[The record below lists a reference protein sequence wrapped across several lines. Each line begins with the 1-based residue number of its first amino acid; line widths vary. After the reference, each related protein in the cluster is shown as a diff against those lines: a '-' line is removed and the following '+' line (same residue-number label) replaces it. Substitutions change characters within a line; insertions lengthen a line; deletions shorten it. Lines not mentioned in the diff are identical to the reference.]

1 MVFVLVIMLLPAGV
15 FGFKKGAK
23 PIKIGY
29 LLELT
34 GGNAR
39 DAETDLSGA
48 KLAVQEINEKGGV
61 LGRPIELI
69 VRDNRLN
76 PAISAREAKDLILTK
91 EVQFLAGA
99 TVSSCALA
107 NSEVA
112 REFKIPYINSTAT
125 SMTITEE
132 KGHRYVFSAWANTRT
147 QVGPV
152 GLWCAEQPFKKYVCF
167 TADFS
172 MGRDVTTCFVDTVKK
187 ANPKAEFVSQLW
199 CKLGE
204 LEFGPYLPQIL
215 ALKPDVLFLGG
226 IYGAPL
232 VSFVKQARSA
242 GVFDQTKVIC
252 FLAQNFLETVPE
264 DMPDGVIGFLN
275 IFHTMDHPWVKDF
288 SRKIR
293 DSSGIY
299 ADGSALSGYMAIK
312 WVEAGVKKAGTTDP
326 EKFID
331 AIEGLTINSFIGPVT
346 MRKADHQATGAFGFG
361 FTKRV
366 PEYPFPIVVNM
377 QYRPGGQFLLPEAE
391 VLKKRG
397 QR

>member
-1 MVFVLVIMLLPAGV
+1 
-15 FGFKKGAK
+15 
-23 PIKIGY
+23 
-29 LLELT
+29 
-34 GGNAR
+34 
-39 DAETDLSGA
+39 
-48 KLAVQEINEKGGV
+48 
-61 LGRPIELI
+61 
-69 VRDNRLN
+69 
-76 PAISAREAKDLILTK
+76 
-91 EVQFLAGA
+91 
-99 TVSSCALA
+99 
-107 NSEVA
+107 
-112 REFKIPYINSTAT
+112 
-125 SMTITEE
+125 
-132 KGHRYVFSAWANTRT
+132 
-147 QVGPV
+147 
-152 GLWCAEQPFKKYVCF
+152 
-167 TADFS
+167 
-172 MGRDVTTCFVDTVKK
+172 
-187 ANPKAEFVSQLW
+187 
-199 CKLGE
+199 
-204 LEFGPYLPQIL
+204 
-215 ALKPDVLFLGG
+215 
-226 IYGAPL
+226 
-232 VSFVKQARSA
+232 
-242 GVFDQTKVIC
+242 
-252 FLAQNFLETVPE
+252 
-264 DMPDGVIGFLN
+264 MPDGVIGFLN